1 MVARRLLPLP
11 SSDVLHPPD
20 RPIAST
26 RPRSPSGHTC
36 RCGRWHHNL
45 RATRTRGIVEGD
57 RVVGG
62 VRRDARHVAVDRR
75 DQIDARRRVIERRLG
90 QDFGHDHP
98 RSGDRNMELLPATR
112 AASAVFRGGPFAFAD
127 YRESRAVDDEV
138 HGFAPWDSTKGE
150 LEVLAAPRERRLIG
164 RGQIEAHQPEE
175 RRQEPVLSKNPIDAV
190 RRADST
196 LDARRVATFVTA
208 ESLCSARPVCRLF
221 PKCCSASSWPSR
233 AGSTSSRVTSLTLS
247 RQRIASSEG
256 SSVLAVSGSPTPSA
270 GAGPQRPSASG
281 DGYAVTCTPWSRP
294 IPSSAGIDS

>member
-11 SSDVLHPPD
+11 SSDVLHHPD

-26 RPRSPSGHTC
+26 RPRSPSAHTC
-36 RCGRWHHNL
+36 RFGRWHHNL

-90 QDFGHDHP
+90 QDFGDDHT
-98 RSGDRNMELLPATR
+98 RSVDRNMELLPATR

-150 LEVLAAPRERRLIG
+150 LEVLAAPRERRMIG

-175 RRQEPVLSKNPIDAV
+175 RRQDPLGLAEGQGEDEPDRQRRFNREVGVPQLPAPPADPRGLPGGDGGRREPDRDVASSDEGAIVGGPVLDAV
-190 RRADST
+190 FRLVRGMDS
-196 LDARRVATFVTA
+196 
-208 ESLCSARPVCRLF
+208 RLH
-221 PKCCSASSWPSR
+221 PPQ
-233 AGSTSSRVTSLTLS
+233 SSRRLGFCETS
-247 RQRIASSEG
+247 RQCWSLEPAGARIHA
-256 SSVLAVSGSPTPSA
+256 PTPPT
-270 GAGPQRPSASG
+270 GGRYG
-281 DGYAVTCTPWSRP
+281 ER
-294 IPSSAGIDS
+294 

>member
-36 RCGRWHHNL
+36 RFGRWHHNL

-90 QDFGHDHP
+90 QDFGDDHT
-98 RSGDRNMELLPATR
+98 RSVDRNMELLPATR

-164 RGQIEAHQPEE
+164 RGKIEAHQPEE
-175 RRQEPVLSKNPIDAV
+175 RRQEPLG
-190 RRADST
+190 
-196 LDARRVATFVTA
+196 LA
-208 ESLCSARPVCRLF
+208 EGQGEDEPD
-221 PKCCSASSWPSR
+221 
-233 AGSTSSRVTSLTLS
+233 
-247 RQRIASSEG
+247 RQRRFNREVG
-256 SSVLAVSGSPTPSA
+256 VPQLPRPA
-270 GAGPQRPSASG
+270 GRPPRA
-281 DGYAVTCTPWSRP
+281 PRRRWRP
-294 IPSSAGIDS
+294 PRTRP